1 MNVGSINFIL
11 RIVNAAFLC
20 AVRLIVMTGEAF
32 YYVSVIALVSAFLSG
47 YFMGFIR
54 LGNRVITLAIAA
66 TVSLFTYTFLA
77 ALFEYWS
84 MAAEWAPVAAF
95 LFIFFTIYTTLYFL
109 SRKFLSIPPEHHRNI
124 MNRILGGLGS
134 TVIAGIF
141 IVVLAR
147 LTGAVVIPEN
157 INLAFERAG
166 INAFIDERL
175 DRYAKNERSPL
186 KIVAP
191 GARETDEHFIA
202 LSFSTT
208 EYAIRPVMEQEMLR
222 LINAERAMA
231 GVGPLK
237 MDSSLTGL
245 ARAYSADMFTRG
257 YFSHNTPEGV
267 DPFQRMKKANI
278 RYMYAGENLA
288 LAPTLMRAH
297 TGLMNSPGHRANILQ
312 KAYKKV
318 GIGILENKKYGLM
331 ISQEFKD

>member
-1 MNVGSINFIL
+1 
-11 RIVNAAFLC
+11 
-20 AVRLIVMTGEAF
+20 MTEEAF

-54 LGNRVITLAIAA
+54 LGNRIITMAIAA
-66 TVSLFTYTFLA
+66 TVSLFTYTFLSD
-77 ALFEYWS
+77 LFEYWN

-95 LFIFFTIYTTLYFL
+95 LLIFFIIYTTVHLL
-109 SRKFLSIPPEHHRNI
+109 SGRFLSIPPEHHRNL

-134 TVIAGIF
+134 TMIAGIV
-141 IVVLAR
+141 IVALAR
-147 LTGAVVIPEN
+147 LTGAVTIPEN

-166 INAFIDERL
+166 INAFIDDRL
-175 DRYAKNERSPL
+175 DKYAKNERSPL

-191 GARETDEHFIA
+191 GAKETDEHFIA

-208 EYAIRPVMEQEMLR
+208 EYTIRPDLEQEMLR

-231 GVGPLK
+231 GEGPLK
-237 MDSSLTGL
+237 MDADLTRL
-245 ARAYSADMFTRG
+245 ARDYSADMFTRG

-267 DPFQRMKKANI
+267 DPFQRMKKASI
-278 RYMYAGENLA
+278 KYRYAGENLA

-318 GIGILENKKYGLM
+318 GIGILANKKYGLM